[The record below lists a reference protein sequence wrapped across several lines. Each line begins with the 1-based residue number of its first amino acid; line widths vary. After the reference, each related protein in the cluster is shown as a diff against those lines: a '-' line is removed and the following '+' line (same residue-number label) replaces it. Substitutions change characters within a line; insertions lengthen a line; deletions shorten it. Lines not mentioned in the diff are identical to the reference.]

1 MFLLMTVKSFKDYV
15 QEREREYNLRI
26 KTVVPLDDQELEYM
40 ERVLDKYVLRD
51 ITKPVKT
58 ILQKHPLDFRDL
70 TNVEVWIVD
79 IVTALP
85 VSAYVLQQELK
96 LALNIP
102 EKYIV
107 VRNANDPKEI
117 ETQRMAARDEIDMEA
132 MEQGLSPAPRL
143 STNSAYDDD
152 ELGTL
157 EDPVYGNDYN
167 SRFLEVLAQVSSD
180 RDEFLVDVESTEL
193 DEGGTVLDAD
203 DVAPPNAFN
212 EDIVDAPEPKYSIY
226 AETLKNLRKEGKIG
240 QARLSIRANYDDDE
254 IKQTKKYNKYG
265 ADGKKVAVVTVKNER
280 EGIRKKS

>member
-1 MFLLMTVKSFKDYV
+1 MTVKSFRDYV

-26 KTVVPLDDQELEYM
+26 KTVVPVGDDELKYM
-40 ERVLDKYVLRD
+40 ERVLDKYVLID

-58 ILQKHPLDFRDL
+58 ILQKHPLDFGDL
-70 TNVEVWIVD
+70 TNVEVWIIDV
-79 IVTALP
+79 VTALP
-85 VSAYVLQQELK
+85 ASAYVLQQELK

-107 VRNANDPKEI
+107 VRNANDPKEV

-143 STNSAYDDD
+143 STNSAYDED
-152 ELGTL
+152 EQGIL
-157 EDPVYGNDYN
+157 EEPVYGNEYN
-167 SRFLEVLAQVSSD
+167 TRFLEVLAQVSAD
-180 RDEFLVDVESTEL
+180 REIHIADADTPEL
-193 DEGGTVLDAD
+193 DEGGTILDD
-203 DVAPPNAFN
+203 QDVAPPNAFN

-240 QARLSIRANYDDDE
+240 QSRLSIRANYDDDE

-265 ADGKKVAVVTVKNER
+265 VDGKKIAVVTVKNER